1 MAELYN
7 NTTLHFPQD
16 IEELPY
22 SVNVHRYAGKKSLCR
37 VVSLERDH
45 LYRSFHAVQSIRAQS
60 TESDDVDISP
70 QMEGTQSD
78 HIIFTFE
85 SLIPPHEIQDLL
97 AGFPFHDRLA
107 FDPQNNTLVVKM
119 VLPHHEQAAI
129 ALNDMLQNALEQMG
143 LSKTILS
150 WGTTTLPGPDGSSK
164 QADGGWSPRRP
175 PRGAPKRPSVVLEV
189 GALETSAKLRRDAY
203 YWVDPARG
211 NANMAITIKMHQ
223 KKHQIIIEQWTWNTQ
238 ISRPIQKSHLTLKE
252 TNGKIYF
259 DPDHPTPQ
267 LVIPF
272 QSLFRRPAENNR
284 EQDVL
289 FATQDLVEFATMVW
303 EMQFEDARD

>member
-1 MAELYN
+1 MTELYN
-7 NTTLHFPQD
+7 NTIQHFPQD

-22 SVNVHRYAGKKSLCR
+22 SVNVYRYAGKKSLCR
-37 VVSLERDH
+37 FVSLERDR
-45 LYRSFHAVQSIRAQS
+45 LYRSFRTVQSTRAQS
-60 TESDDVDISP
+60 TGSDDVDISP

-85 SLIPPHEIQDLL
+85 PLIAAHEIQDLL

-107 FDPQNNTLVVKM
+107 FDPQNNILVVKM
-119 VLPHHEQAAI
+119 VLPHHEQAAHALDQMLVI
-129 ALNDMLQNALEQMG
+129 ALEHMG
-143 LSKTILS
+143 LSKTILF
-150 WGTTTLPGPDGSSK
+150 WGTTTLTSPDGSTK

-189 GALETSAKLRRDAY
+189 GASETSAKLRRNAY

-223 KKHQIIIEQWTWNTQ
+223 TKHQIIIEQWMWNPQ

-252 TNGKIYF
+252 TNGKVYF

-272 QSLFRRPAENNR
+272 QSLFRQPAENNR

-289 FATQDLVEFATMVW
+289 FATQDLVDFATMVGG
-303 EMQFEDARD
+303 MQFEDAKG